1 MRDILKIAGI
11 YTALILGAGFA
22 SGREILI
29 FFIRFGIKGFLGLI
43 LSGFIFSFIGYIVC
57 DLANKKKIYASDKF
71 LSFIFQDFYCAA
83 KFIIKIF
90 LFVSYSTMLSATGAF
105 FQQQF
110 AFKNIFGILF
120 MAILCFLIYLLGTN
134 FMAKI
139 NFFLAP
145 ILFFG
150 EIFVCAYIIL
160 FNRSQKVFS
169 MQNNFLWIKN
179 AILYSTHNLI
189 TAICVLVPII
199 KTLKKKNHAKS
210 GAMLGGFFITALGI
224 IVGLVIF
231 LNYKFAVKNQIPL
244 LAITKQISCKINLLY
259 TILFLLSVLTTAT
272 GDFFALCEIFG
283 KQKLICGLII
293 NLCGIIFAQI
303 KFSDFISIF
312 YPLFGFVGLC
322 EIILLCRIYFCEIK

>member
-22 SGREILI
+22 SGREILF
-29 FFIRFGIKGFLGLI
+29 FFIRFGTKGFWGLI

-57 DLANKKKIYASDKF
+57 DLANKKQIYMSDKF

-90 LFVSYSTMLSATGAF
+90 LFFSYATMLSATGAF

-110 AFKNIFGILF
+110 AFKNIFGVLF
-120 MAILCFLIYLLGTN
+120 MAILCFLIYFLGTN

-150 EIFVCAYIIL
+150 EIFVCVYII

-189 TAICVLVPII
+189 TAICVLVPIV
-199 KTLKKKNHAKS
+199 KTLGKKNCAKT
-210 GAMLGGFFITALGI
+210 GAMLGGFFITLLGM

-231 LNYKFAVKNQIPL
+231 LNYKFAVKNQIPI

-259 TILFLLSVLTTAT
+259 TILFILSILTTAS
-272 GDFFALCEIFG
+272 GDFFALCEMFG
-283 KQKLICGLII
+283 KKKLIYGLII

-322 EIILLCRIYFCEIK
+322 EIIFICWIYFSEIK

>member
-22 SGREILI
+22 SGREILF
-29 FFIRFGIKGFLGLI
+29 FFIRFGTKGFWGLI

-57 DLANKKKIYASDKF
+57 DLANKKQIYMSDKF

-90 LFVSYSTMLSATGAF
+90 LFFSYATMLSATGAF

-110 AFKNIFGILF
+110 AFKNIFGVLF
-120 MAILCFLIYLLGTN
+120 MAILCFLIYFLGTN

-150 EIFVCAYIIL
+150 EIFVCVYII

-189 TAICVLVPII
+189 TAICVLVPIV
-199 KTLKKKNHAKS
+199 KTLGKKNCAKT
-210 GAMLGGFFITALGI
+210 GAMLGGFFITLLGM

-231 LNYKFAVKNQIPL
+231 LNYKFAVKNQIPI

-259 TILFLLSVLTTAT
+259 TILFILSILTTAS

-283 KQKLICGLII
+283 KKKLIYGLII

-322 EIILLCRIYFCEIK
+322 EIIFICWIYFSEIK

>member
-29 FFIRFGIKGFLGLI
+29 FFIRFGTKGFLGLI
-43 LSGFIFSFIGYIVC
+43 LSGFIFASVGYIVC
-57 DLANKKKIYASDKF
+57 DLANREKIYASDKF
-71 LSFIFQDFYCAA
+71 LNFIFQDFYGVA

-105 FQQQF
+105 FKQQF
-110 AFKNIFGILF
+110 DFKNIFGVLF
-120 MAILCFLIYLLGTN
+120 MAILCFLIYFLGTN

-150 EIFVCAYIIL
+150 EIFVCTYIIL
-160 FNRSQKVFS
+160 FNRSQEVFFI
-169 MQNNFLWIKN
+169 QNNFLWIKN

-199 KTLKKKNHAKS
+199 KTLKKKNRAKS
-210 GAMLGGFFITALGI
+210 GAILGGFFITVLGI

-231 LNYKFAVKNQIPL
+231 FNYKFAVKNQIPI
-244 LAITKQISCKINLLY
+244 LAITRKISCEINFLY
-259 TILFLLSVLTTAT
+259 TIIFILSIFTTAT
-272 GDFFALCEIFG
+272 GDFFALCEIFS
-283 KQKLICGLII
+283 KKKIIHALII
-293 NLCGIIFAQI
+293 NLFGIIFAQI

-312 YPLFGFVGLC
+312 YPLFGFIGLF
-322 EIILLCRIYFCEIK
+322 EIILIHLIYFSKIK